1 MHVSTKQSV
10 LIEAKDGPTGRLHGQ
25 YLSHVS
31 KRVFSTHR
39 PSSDFSFS
47 TLRAPVTM
55 DLGESIARQTSF
67 AIRLSMHVGA
77 AVASDCNLVSSPL
90 SVHLVLA
97 LVAAGSKGRTLDEI
111 LSLLGLS
118 SGKLADLNSLSSQ
131 IVSLVLADGSPSGG
145 PRVSFANGVFVDSSV
160 TLKPS
165 FNDIVANTFKAE
177 VKAVDFRTKADVVAD
192 EINAWVENVTSN
204 LIKELLPPGSV
215 DSDTRLVLGNALYF
229 KGSWTEKFDA
239 SKTLN
244 SEFYLLNGT
253 SVEVAFMTSRKKQFV
268 ASYDGFKVL
277 RLPYKQGEDKR
288 SFSMYIFLPDAKDGL
303 WSLEEKLNSESELL
317 TRFLPMRKVE
327 VNKFKLPKFKISFGF
342 EASAV
347 LKSLGLLS
355 PFSVDADL
363 SEMVDS
369 PIGHNLYVSSIFHKS
384 FIEVNEEGTE
394 AAAASAAGLML
405 CSMPLRMDPLDF
417 EADHPF
423 MFLIREDMTGVLLF
437 TGHVLNPSIE

>member
-1 MHVSTKQSV
+1 
-10 LIEAKDGPTGRLHGQ
+10 
-25 YLSHVS
+25 
-31 KRVFSTHR
+31 
-39 PSSDFSFS
+39 
-47 TLRAPVTM
+47 M

-67 AIRLSMHVGA
+67 PIRLSMHVGS

-97 LVAAGSKGRTLDEI
+97 LVAAGSKGRTLDEM

-165 FNDIVANTFKAE
+165 FNDIVANAFKAE
-177 VKAVDFRTKADVVAD
+177 VKAVDFRTKADAVAN
-192 EINAWVENVTSN
+192 EINSWVENVTSN

-239 SKTLN
+239 SKTIH

-253 SVEVAFMTSRKKQFV
+253 SVEVAFMTSGKQQFL

-277 RLPYKQGEDKR
+277 RLPYNQGEDKR

-303 WSLEEKLNSESELL
+303 WSLEQKLNSESELL
-317 TRFLPMRKVE
+317 TRFLPKRKVE

-347 LKSLGLLS
+347 LKSLGLLL
-355 PFSVDADL
+355 PFSGDADL

-369 PIGHNLYVSSIFHKS
+369 PIGHSLYVSSIFHKS

-394 AAAASAAGLML
+394 AAAASAAVFMMR
-405 CSMPLRMDPLDF
+405 SMPLRMDPLDF

-423 MFLIREDMTGVLLF
+423 MFLIREDTTGALLF